1 MDTGNI
7 PQAAPNGDNYILRA
21 CMKGRVQKEDEVLFI
36 KGRHYR
42 QIKGAKKWKVLYK
55 QEKTNASRL
64 RNTRYF
70 EHNLLYQWNTVKD
83 EAVAKLIEYALFRVY
98 KDSPVEM
105 REYCNEKENWT

>member
-42 QIKGAKKWKVLYK
+42 QIKGAKK
-55 QEKTNASRL
+55 
-64 RNTRYF
+64 
-70 EHNLLYQWNTVKD
+70 
-83 EAVAKLIEYALFRVY
+83 
-98 KDSPVEM
+98 
-105 REYCNEKENWT
+105 